1 MQNTKRVEIITGAYD
16 MREVI
21 RLLEIAGS
29 DGYTLIPE
37 VKGKGER
44 GDRNADGLT
53 EAFKNS
59 MLIWVCTE
67 QQWNDLREPL
77 RLFVQRVGGMVIV
90 SDCTILQ
97 H

>member
-1 MQNTKRVEIITGAYD
+1 MEKAKRVEIITGAYD

-21 RLLEIAGS
+21 RLIEKAGAL
-29 DGYTLIPE
+29 GYTLIPE
-37 VKGKGER
+37 VRGKGER

-59 MLIWVCTE
+59 MLIWICNE
-67 QQWNDLREPL
+67 DQWENLKEPL
-77 RLFVQRVGGMVIV
+77 RHFVQKVGGMVVI
-90 SDCTILQ
+90 SDCTMLS

>member
-1 MQNTKRVEIITGAYD
+1 MENAKRVEIIAGAYD
-16 MREVI
+16 MREII
-21 RLLEIAGS
+21 RLLEKAGS

-37 VKGKGER
+37 VRGQGER
-44 GDRNADGLT
+44 GSRDADGLT

-67 QQWNDLREPL
+67 KQWDDLREPL

-90 SDCTILQ
+90 SDCSILR

>member
-1 MQNTKRVEIITGAYD
+1 MEKAKRVEIITGAYD

-21 RLLEIAGS
+21 RLIEKAGAL
-29 DGYTLIPE
+29 GYTLIPE
-37 VKGKGER
+37 VRGKGER

-59 MLIWVCTE
+59 MLIWVCSE
-67 QQWNDLREPL
+67 QEWDDLREPL

-90 SDCTILQ
+90 NDCTILR